1 MNILVTAPYNEAGIK
16 ELNELFGKAT
26 YQPWKENGRAY
37 NEVELI
43 SLLKESKAE
52 GLITELDQVTEK
64 VFAEVPELRFVGVCR
79 GMPSNV
85 DVEAATKRGLPV
97 FFTPARNA
105 QAVAELFVGNL
116 LTFLRHTIP
125 SNQWLKEEKWNEDY
139 LQAYLKFKG
148 NEISGKTIGMVG
160 FGAVGQRIAAVL
172 ESFQCS
178 VKYYDPYVESDNPNH
193 VRASLEDVFS
203 TSDVVSIHLPR
214 TEETIGM
221 INEHFLGLM
230 KEEAIFVNMS
240 RAVVVERDALVQ
252 VLKAQKIRGAILDVF
267 YQEPPEQSD
276 YELIKLPNVLATPH
290 LAGAS
295 YEVEDHHV
303 SIMNQALTK
312 WTTQH
317 TLQIPTLY
325 NRKNLEVKS

>member
-1 MNILVTAPYNEAGIK
+1 MNILVTAPYNEEGIK

-26 YQPWKENGRAY
+26 HQPWKENGRAY

-178 VKYYDPYVESDNPNH
+178 IKYYDPYVESDNPNH

>member
-1 MNILVTAPYNEAGIK
+1 MNILVTAPYNEAGLL
-16 ELNELFGKAT
+16 ELQALFGETIYRSWKA
-26 YQPWKENGRAY
+26 KGRAY
-37 NEVELI
+37 NEAELI
-43 SLLKESKAE
+43 ALLKESGAE
-52 GLITELDQVTEK
+52 GFITELDQVTEQ
-64 VFAEVPELRFVGVCR
+64 VFLEVPDLKFVGVCR

-85 DVEAATKRGLPV
+85 DVKAATNQDIPV

-105 QAVAELFVGNL
+105 QAVAELFIGNL

-125 SNQWLKEEKWNEDY
+125 STEWLKQEKWDGDY

-148 NEISGKTIGMVG
+148 NEIAGKTIGMVG

-172 ESFQCS
+172 EGFQCTIQ
-178 VKYYDPYVESDNPNH
+178 YYDPYVESDNPDH
-193 VRASLEDVFS
+193 TRVSLDEVFS

-221 INEHFLGLM
+221 INAHYLGLM
-230 KEEAIFVNMS
+230 KEDAILVNTS
-240 RAVVVERDALVQ
+240 RAVVVEREALLH
-252 VLKAQKIRGAILDVF
+252 VLKEQKIRGAILDVF
-267 YQEPPEQSD
+267 YQEPPRQDD

-312 WTTQH
+312 WATKH
-317 TLQIPTLY
+317 TLQVSTLY
-325 NRKNLEVKS
+325 NRKDLEVKS